1 MKFFVSQMD
10 MERKQS
16 DVEGRSYIVKNLMLT
31 HLQEENTQRHQL
43 FRTRCT
49 INDKLFELIIESESF
64 ENIIKRGAIR
74 ELKLPVEKHPHP
86 YTIGWIKTV
95 EKIEVNECC
104 KVPFSIGNCWDGV
117 YCDVVDMDSCQLVFG
132 RLVNL
137 TEICGIQ
144 EEKMCPS

>member
-1 MKFFVSQMD
+1 MFK
-10 MERKQS
+10 
-16 DVEGRSYIVKNLMLT
+16 
-31 HLQEENTQRHQL
+31 
-43 FRTRCT
+43 TRCT
-49 INDKLFELIIESESF
+49 INNKLFQLIIDSGGY
-64 ENIIKRGAIR
+64 ENIIGREVVM

-86 YTIGWIKTV
+86 YMIRWIKAA

-117 YCDVVDMDSCQLVFG
+117 YCDVVDMDSYQLVFG